1 MPCNYPGGYG
11 LVFYDSFVENVR
23 AVSNSRNHCIDA
35 CYGLHILDAIGIKIP
50 RLLQSGL
57 RLSTMLVKGV

>member
-1 MPCNYPGGYG
+1 VIIPVLNSYVGNT
-11 LVFYDSFVENVR
+11 LVYLAGAHPN
-23 AVSNSRNHCIDA
+23 AY
-35 CYGLHILDAIGIKIP
+35 YGLHILDAIGIKIP